1 VIRRGFWL
9 AAGAVLGVT
18 GYRKATRLARAVVPA
33 GRPARPGVLTRPP
46 EPPPRRRPPLLL
58 TSRQVLRGAARAGRS
73 AAQGAA
79 FARDVRDGM
88 AEYLDRHAQGAGRT
102 LESQHGRQATA
113 GQRGRPAR

>member
-9 AAGAVLGVT
+9 TAGAVLGVT
-18 GYRKATRLARAVVPA
+18 GYRRATRLARAVVPA
-33 GRPARPGVLTRPP
+33 SRPATTGVLTLAP
-46 EPPPRRRPPLLL
+46 EPLRRRPLL

-102 LESQHGRQATA
+102 LGSQQGRQAPA
-113 GQRGRPAR
+113 GRGRPAR

>member
-1 VIRRGFWL
+1 MIRRGFWL

-18 GYRKATRLARAVVPA
+18 GYRKATRLARTVVPA
-33 GRPARPGVLTRPP
+33 GRPARTGVLTLAP
-46 EPPPRRRPPLLL
+46 EPPRRPPLL

>member
-1 VIRRGFWL
+1 MIRRGFWL

-33 GRPARPGVLTRPP
+33 GRPARTGVLTLAP
-46 EPPPRRRPPLLL
+46 EPPRRRPPLL